1 MMVMDGDRVKLQ
13 IWDTAGQQRFKT
25 VTQTYYRGAM
35 GIILTYSI
43 DERTSFNDIENWI
56 KQIKTHANSDVVKIL
71 VGNKCDIEKREVS
84 YEQGKNLAK

>member
-1 MMVMDGDRVKLQ
+1 
-13 IWDTAGQQRFKT
+13 
-25 VTQTYYRGAM
+25 M

-84 YEQGKNLAK
+84 YE